1 MILAFCMGAECFVEH
16 DFEILQSQ
24 SKLVDQKFTKMNM
37 VLFPIITLVTQWV
50 VIFVI
55 NFHNMQVSI
64 TGRSKMDHQVAE
76 EDQLSAIVTMA
87 NVNGMIEKVKVKV
100 KQSGL
105 METVVEKH
113 SRGHPMT

>member
-1 MILAFCMGAECFVEH
+1 M
-16 DFEILQSQ
+16 
-24 SKLVDQKFTKMNM
+24 
-37 VLFPIITLVTQWV
+37 
-50 VIFVI
+50 I

-64 TGRSKMDHQVAE
+64 TGMSMMDHQVAE

-100 KQSGL
+100 KRSGL

-113 SRGHPMT
+113 T

>member
-1 MILAFCMGAECFVEH
+1 M
-16 DFEILQSQ
+16 
-24 SKLVDQKFTKMNM
+24 
-37 VLFPIITLVTQWV
+37 
-50 VIFVI
+50 I